1 MKPFCFIHSYLKASI
16 IAVLLFCVWPCFSQ
30 TKGKQVPQK
39 NKAWLVALPGDVKV
53 PMIWVDPATFT
64 MGSPATE
71 KGHKA
76 DESLQTTVTITKG
89 FWLGKTEL
97 TIGQWKALTGMN
109 VRDKVMKMLSD
120 ETLYDFN
127 GKQQKIRDFMNF
139 DPANPDK
146 IMVNENDEMPMYFV
160 SWNEAM
166 DFCRQLTKQE
176 QAAGRLPAG
185 YAYTLP
191 TEAQWELACRGI
203 KGNRVDT
210 STVDLNTVAWYNKT
224 SAIGYTG
231 RGLGKPLAGP
241 RNVGQKLP
249 NALGLQDM
257 LGNLWEWC
265 RDWYGPLPGGNLV
278 DPGGPATGGFK
289 ANKGGSWGSG
299 ANDQRAA
306 NRAQNPPNEDS
317 AYRGFR
323 IALCALQ

>member
-1 MKPFCFIHSYLKASI
+1 MIPVRIYPGYFKVLCISMLFFSTFNCFAQS
-16 IAVLLFCVWPCFSQ
+16 
-30 TKGKQVPQK
+30 K
-39 NKAWLVALPGDVKV
+39 NKKAPAAGKTWAAPLPGNTTI
-53 PMIWVDPATFT
+53 PMVWVDAATFT
-64 MGSPATE
+64 MGSPLTE
-71 KGHKA
+71 KGRKA
-76 DESLQTTVTITKG
+76 DEGPQTTVTITKG

-97 TIGQWKALTGMN
+97 TIGQWKALMGMN

-127 GKQQKIRDFMNF
+127 GKQQKIHDFMNF

-166 DFCRQLTKQE
+166 DFCRKLTQQE

-203 KGNRVDT
+203 KNGISDT
-210 STVDLNTVAWYNKT
+210 VTDLSAVAWYSKT

-241 RNVGQKLP
+241 RNVGEKQP
-249 NALGLQDM
+249 NALGLQDL
-257 LGNLWEWC
+257 LGNLWEWT
-265 RDWYGPLPGGNLV
+265 RDWYGPLPGGKV
-278 DPGGPATGGFK
+278 IDPTGPANGGFK
-289 ANKGGSWGSG
+289 VNKGGSWGSG
-299 ANDQRAA
+299 AGDQRAA

-323 IALCALQ
+323 IALCAVQ